1 MNLIC
6 GLFRAIA
13 GGIDLAAEVLCPMD
27 HTGARRAAA
36 TMGAAAAGGAVV
48 GDPAAPRDRPCACG
62 AGYSAAADCP
72 WCRNTNDEDPSP
84 EPERPAWIAEMIR
97 EGQEG
102 IARLAVQIR
111 RFEPHYVLPVNDW
124 IRPNENVLC
133 PKCNDQT
140 WTVATMNGQYVI
152 CAEHGQIAHR

>member
-1 MNLIC
+1 MNLVR

-13 GGIDLAAEVLCPMD
+13 GGIELAAEVLCPMD

-36 TMGAAAAGGAVV
+36 TVGAAAAGGAVV

-62 AGYSAAADCP
+62 AGYAVAADCP

-84 EPERPAWIAEMIR
+84 EPERPAWIAELIR
-97 EGQEG
+97 EALEE
-102 IARLAVQIR
+102 RSKPL
-111 RFEPHYVLPVNDW
+111 W
-124 IRPNENVLC
+124 IWPNGDVLC

-140 WTVATMNGQYVI
+140 WTVATMNGRYAF
-152 CAEHGQIAHR
+152 CTEHGQIAHR